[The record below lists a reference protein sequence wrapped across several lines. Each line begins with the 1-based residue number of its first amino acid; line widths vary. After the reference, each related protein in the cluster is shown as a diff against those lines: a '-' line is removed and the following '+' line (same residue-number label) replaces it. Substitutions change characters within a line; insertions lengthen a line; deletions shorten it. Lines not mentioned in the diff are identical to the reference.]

1 MYDVIVVGARAA
13 GAPTAMLLAQKGY
26 KVLLADRAHFP
37 SDSPLANLI
46 QLKGCAALKRWGLL
60 ERVQAS
66 NCPPVSKAILQI
78 GEYSLQ
84 GEYLP
89 LDGTGATVC
98 PRRSILD
105 KILIEAAAVAGAE
118 IRGDL
123 VVEELLT
130 DNGQVIGVSGR
141 LKSIQGAREIRV
153 EEKAALVVGADGKH
167 SLIAKS
173 VQAAMYQVKPVL
185 ACVFYTYWEGFGPT
199 NGELYYL
206 AREAIGLWPTNAG
219 LINIFAA
226 YPVNEFQ
233 AIRRNI
239 EARFWKTAESVPGL
253 AERLRNGR
261 RVERFYGT
269 ADLPAFYRRPYGPGW
284 ALVGDAGMTLDPFT
298 GQGIGNAFRDAERL
312 VDAVDAG
319 FSGRST
325 FEAALAEY
333 EYERNRETLPM
344 YEFTEKLA
352 AFCPLPDEQRL
363 LLAALVDK
371 PEGIRRLLGAL
382 SGSISLNEFFSPS
395 SLLHIVGIKGMLSM
409 FSNKLKKSGSISEQ

>member
-1 MYDVIVVGARAA
+1 
-13 GAPTAMLLAQKGY
+13 MLLARKGY
-26 KVLLADRAHFP
+26 KVLLVDRAHFP

-66 NCPPVSKAILQI
+66 NCPPVSKAILQMAH
-78 GEYSLQ
+78 YSLK

-89 LDGTGATVC
+89 LDGIGATVC
-98 PRRSILD
+98 PRRPILD
-105 KILIEAAAVAGAE
+105 KILVEAAAEAGVE

-123 VVEELLT
+123 VVEGVLT
-130 DNGQVIGVSGR
+130 DNGQVTGVR
-141 LKSIQGAREIRV
+141 FRQKSIQGAREIKV
-153 EEKAALVVGADGKH
+153 EEKAKLVVGADGKH

-173 VQAAMYQVKPVL
+173 VQAPEYQVKPIL
-185 ACVFYTYWEGFGPT
+185 ACVYYTYWEGFGPT

-206 AREAIGLWPTNAG
+206 SREALGLWPTNNG
-219 LINIFAA
+219 LINIFVA

-233 AIRRNI
+233 AIRGNI
-239 EARFWKTAESVPGL
+239 EDRFWRTVESVPGMV
-253 AERLRNGR
+253 ERLRNGR

-298 GQGIGNAFRDAERL
+298 GQGIGNAFRDVERL

-319 FSGRST
+319 FSGRLT
-325 FEAALAEY
+325 LEAALAIY
-333 EYERNRETLPM
+333 EHERNEDTLPM
-344 YEFTEKLA
+344 YEFTERLA
-352 AFCPLPDEQRL
+352 AFGSLLDEQRL
-363 LLAALVDK
+363 LLAALVYK

-382 SGSISLNEFFSPS
+382 SGSISLNEFFSPAS
-395 SLLHIVGIKGMLSM
+395 MLHIVGMRGMLSI
-409 FSNKLKKSGSISEQ
+409 FSSRLKQIRANSEQ

>member
-1 MYDVIVVGARAA
+1 MA
-13 GAPTAMLLAQKGY
+13 
-26 KVLLADRAHFP
+26 
-37 SDSPLANLI
+37 
-46 QLKGCAALKRWGLL
+46 
-60 ERVQAS
+60 
-66 NCPPVSKAILQI
+66 
-78 GEYSLQ
+78 EYSLQ
-84 GEYLP
+84 GEYIP
-89 LDGTGATVC
+89 LDGIGATVC

-105 KILIEAAAVAGAE
+105 RILVEAALEAGAE

-123 VVEELLT
+123 VVEKLLVN
-130 DNGQVIGVSGR
+130 DGQVTGVSSR
-141 LKSIQGAREIRV
+141 LKSIQAAREIRV
-153 EEKAALVVGADGKH
+153 GEKAALVVGADGKH

-173 VQAAMYQVKPVL
+173 VQAPEYQVKPVL
-185 ACVFYTYWEGFGPT
+185 ACVFYTYWEGFGPS

-206 AREAIGLWPTNAG
+206 TREAIGLWPTNSG

-233 AIRRNI
+233 AIRGNI
-239 EARFWKTAESVPGL
+239 EARFWKTVESVPGL

-312 VDAVDAG
+312 VDALDAG

-325 FEAALAEY
+325 FEAALATY
-333 EYERNRETLPM
+333 EHERNEDTLPM

-352 AFCPLPDEQRL
+352 AFSPLPCEQRL

-371 PEGIRRLLGAL
+371 QEGIRRLLGAL

-395 SLLHIVGIKGMLSM
+395 SLLHIMGMRGMLST
-409 FSNKLKKSGSISEQ
+409 FSSRLKKSRSIPEQ